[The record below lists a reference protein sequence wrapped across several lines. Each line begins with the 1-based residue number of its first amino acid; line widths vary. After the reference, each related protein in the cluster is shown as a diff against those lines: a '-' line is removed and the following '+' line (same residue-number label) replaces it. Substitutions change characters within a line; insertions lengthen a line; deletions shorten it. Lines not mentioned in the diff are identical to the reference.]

1 MSIRTDRI
9 HSRLTPVEPAAERLP
24 FWSRSTNPI
33 VRRHLGLYW
42 RTLPPEL
49 QPVLRIALVWIALLI
64 GGVLFLDVL
73 QFALV
78 FLIVSF
84 VVLPVLT
91 LWYAHLLIEIA
102 VRSAAMMQQERRDN
116 TLTLLMTTPMSL
128 EQILLGKVAAAFWR
142 RMDDW
147 VLIVYGVALAA
158 PPAIYSAMSPV
169 WQGTGS
175 PLLVSV
181 AVVGGLAVALLRIML
196 EPIMIGMIG
205 VFVGAVVP
213 YRNTAISL
221 SVALGAAYVVL
232 INLLARLPSLRP
244 QQIGRVTV
252 APDYGLV
259 VLIDFVLP
267 IALPALITWGLL
279 RVTARLLR
287 RD

>member
-169 WQGTGS
+169 WQGTG
-175 PLLVSV
+175 VT
-181 AVVGGLAVALLRIML
+181 AVGVGGGGGRAGRGAAAHYARADHDRHDRGVRGRGRAVSQHGHQLVRGVGGGLCRPDQPAGAPAELATAADRTGDSRAGLWAGRADR
-196 EPIMIGMIG
+196 
-205 VFVGAVVP
+205 FRAANRAARAYHVGAAA
-213 YRNTAISL
+213 RDG
-221 SVALGAAYVVL
+221 ALAA
-232 INLLARLPSLRP
+232 A
-244 QQIGRVTV
+244 
-252 APDYGLV
+252 
-259 VLIDFVLP
+259 
-267 IALPALITWGLL
+267 
-279 RVTARLLR
+279 
-287 RD
+287 